1 MTNGVAHSGMTNGVA
16 HSGMT
21 NGVAHS
27 GMTIKN
33 SEWLIVNGE
42 KKNTGS

>member
-1 MTNGVAHSGMTNGVA
+1 
-16 HSGMT
+16 
-21 NGVAHS
+21 VAHS

>member
-1 MTNGVAHSGMTNGVA
+1 VAR
-16 HSGMT
+16 
-21 NGVAHS
+21 S